1 MPVPRATTLLGPV
14 VIIGIGVVL
23 LLNTTGV
30 LDWGIWGQIGR
41 LWPVAV
47 ILLGASLLLQHLR
60 RR

>member
-1 MPVPRATTLLGPV
+1 MSVHRAASLIGPLV
-14 VIIGIGVVL
+14 VVVVGIVL

-30 LDWGIWGQIGR
+30 VEWDVWGQIGR

>member
-1 MPVPRATTLLGPV
+1 MSVHRATTFIGPL
-14 VIIGIGVVL
+14 VIVGVGVVL

-30 LDWGIWGQIGR
+30 LAWDVWGQIGR